1 MNEFSFSVPQNI
13 VVGRGTMA
21 KLPEIAKKLGGSHAL
36 IISGPN
42 LKKMGIVQ
50 RAADY
55 LKEAGIQSDYFTNTV

>member
-42 LKKMGIVQ
+42 LDRKST
-50 RAADY
+50 R
-55 LKEAGIQSDYFTNTV
+55 LNSSHRL